1 VNVSKRN
8 FRVLLDTSFLLP
20 FLGLAT
26 DEVVMYSLPKL
37 RGAEL
42 FYSELSILEAMWK
55 AVKIVKKED
64 FGVIL
69 EGLRL
74 IRRDLKIARVDD
86 KAVDLALSFY
96 LMGHRDLVDNLL
108 YGIAASQNMKFLTM
122 DEALKRFVKEH
133 GYLDLFI
140 SLEDLK

>member
-20 FLGLAT
+20 FLGIAT

-74 IRRDLKIARVDD
+74 IKRDLKIARVDD

>member
-1 VNVSKRN
+1 VSKRD
-8 FRVLLDTSFLLP
+8 FRVLLDTLFLLP
-20 FLGLAT
+20 FLGLVT
-26 DEVVMYSLPKL
+26 DEVVMYSLLKL

-74 IRRDLKIARVDD
+74 IKRGLKIARVDD
-86 KAVDLALSFY
+86 KAVELALSLY

-108 YGIAASQNMKFLTM
+108 YGIAASQT
-122 DEALKRFVKEH
+122 
-133 GYLDLFI
+133 
-140 SLEDLK
+140 